1 MPSTRALWAG
11 TSVVAFFALAISTGF
26 ASEQRSK
33 AELPAA
39 VARTVMDNCPNAE
52 IAAVEVEKSGGVTLY
67 DIEFKGGRDDIK
79 VAEDGSVIDIATIIK
94 VKELPPAALSAIQN
108 AAPGA
113 TIKQV
118 EKSEVRAEVIHGRV
132 VKLARPRLSYGAEM
146 VKGNQ
151 HAEVQVSLDGKVIEA
166 PKWKN

>member
-1 MPSTRALWAG
+1 MLSSKTLWAG
-11 TSVVAFFALAISTGF
+11 TSVAVAFALAISPGF
-26 ASEQRSK
+26 GREQRSK
-33 AELPAA
+33 VELPAA
-39 VARTVMDNCPNAE
+39 VVRSVMDNCPNAE
-52 IAAVEVEKSGGVTLY
+52 IAAVEVEKPGGVTLY
-67 DIEFKGGRDDIK
+67 DIEFKGGRGDIK

-94 VKELPPAALSAIQN
+94 LKELPAAALAAIQN

-132 VKLARPRLSYGAEM
+132 VKLARARVSYGAEL

-151 HAEVQVSLDGKVIEA
+151 HAEVQIALDGKVIEA
-166 PKWKN
+166 PKWEN